1 MHIGK
6 EFFYTMA
13 FVTNQN
19 TASQFIGL
27 LHSEQIF
34 NTLIS
39 LSETKNY
46 IELSKKQKA
55 QLKFFEKYHF
65 NILKPKSS
73 FNVLS
78 NSAKNR
84 VKAQLFSVGLSHS
97 PLKQSNEAS
106 RDTMEM
112 MYTYDILNY
121 LAQKEFELEN
131 DQVHTSMLT
140 ISFENADKEH
150 LSDSVQELL
159 LFYRQLKDFF
169 RKTLDWQ
176 DNDYLGTI
184 PSLEVTINSAKL
196 EKHNPKSLWHAHLHI
211 LIFTSCELEIKSVRS
226 KIWNKYSSLCKKTGI
241 YASEKAFLLENAYA
255 RAEGQNSY
263 DSFLNDKKKQKQQE
277 HKIARAATAE
287 AGKYAIKS
295 SDYNKFLK
303 FNKKNEADDFALQCF
318 AELYSSFVK
327 PSISEKCEYKNAD
340 QLRKRLTKRVRMQ
353 GSGLYQTARQIF
365 NALKAVGLDG
375 IFLFRKS
382 DGDMSRV
389 PNFFTQCLQ
398 IGFNNLI
405 QNKDSESGYRYYASI
420 LSESSL
426 NLAEIIYYNSDFLA
440 NTLFPAKKVLNRLI
454 NKHKPVQMSKKQEAI
469 FDVLINFS
477 AYRTSKEQIIDVFND
492 WIKTVK
498 ENIIVEKDGTSTFDK
513 NRVHDLQQVRDAYDE
528 AVNND
533 IDFYNNVRIFKNLE
547 IAKNFKKIMNGD
559 GFEQFITNDSPL
571 FFKNDSYKDY
581 FVNSAERDGKF
592 SKSVHDTNITMSD
605 IKTFRKYQEKMGD
618 NFCVTVETIK
628 LVPAILAYLKLKGLE
643 IRLAKSDYD
652 SGVQI
657 WEYWTNRQHGEKCA
671 CSAELGFIVDCLE
684 FALNQNIELKEKI
697 LYYHNSEIMIDLVVD
712 AEHLEKMIVN
722 LYKKNASQNNPAF
735 KNINLG
741 DTVTYT
747 NENDIENLIN
757 MVA

>member
-1 MHIGK
+1 
-6 EFFYTMA
+6 MA

-19 TASQFIGL
+19 TASQFVGL

-39 LSETKNY
+39 LSEAKNY
-46 IELSKKQKA
+46 IGLSKKQKA
-55 QLKFFEKYHF
+55 QLKFFEKYNF

-140 ISFENADKEH
+140 ISFENADKKH
-150 LSDSVQELL
+150 LSDSIQELL

-176 DNDYLGTI
+176 NNDYLGTI
-184 PSLEVTINSAKL
+184 PSLEVTVNNAKL

-226 KIWNKYSSLCKKTGI
+226 KIWNKYSSLCKKAGI
-241 YASEKAFLLENAYA
+241 YAYEKAFLIENAYA
-255 RAEGQNSY
+255 KAQGENSY
-263 DSFLNDKKKQKQQE
+263 DDFLDDKKKQKQQE

-295 SDYNKFLK
+295 SYYNKFLK
-303 FNKKNEADDFALQCF
+303 INKKGETDDFALQCF
-318 AELYSSFVK
+318 AELYSSFIK
-327 PSISEKCEYKNAD
+327 PSISKKCEYKNAD

-365 NALKAVGLDG
+365 NALKNVGLDG
-375 IFLFRKS
+375 IFLFRKAN
-382 DGDMSRV
+382 GDMSRV
-389 PNFFTQCLQ
+389 PNFFTQALQ
-398 IGFNNLI
+398 IGFNNLVK
-405 QNKDSESGYRYYASI
+405 NKDSESGYRYYAQI
-420 LSESSL
+420 LNESSL

-440 NTLFPAKKVLNRLI
+440 NTLFPAKKVLNHLI
-454 NKHKPVQMSKKQEAI
+454 AKHQPVEMSKKQEAI
-469 FDVLINFS
+469 FDVLVNFS

-498 ENIIVEKDGTSTFDK
+498 ENVYVEKDGTSTFDK
-513 NRVHDLQQVRDAYDE
+513 NKVHDLQQVRNAYSE

-533 IDFYNNVRIFKNLE
+533 IYFYKNVRIFKNLE
-547 IAKNFKKIMNGD
+547 VAKNFKKIMNSE

-571 FFKNDSYKDY
+571 IFKDDTYKDF
-581 FVNSAERDGKF
+581 FVNSAEENGKF
-592 SKSVHDTNITMSD
+592 SKSVHETAITMDD
-605 IKTFRKYQEKMGD
+605 IKTFRKYQVKMGD

-628 LVPAILAYLKLKGLE
+628 LVPAILTYLKLKGLE
-643 IRLAKSDYD
+643 LRLAKSDYD
-652 SGVQI
+652 GGAQI
-657 WEYWTNRQHGEKCA
+657 WEYWTNRKAGEQCA

-684 FALNQNIELKEKI
+684 FALNPTAELKEKI
-697 LYYHNSEIMIDLVVD
+697 LYYHNTEIMIDLVVD

-735 KNINLG
+735 KNINL
-741 DTVTYT
+741 DTAVTYT
-747 NENDIENLIN
+747 ETSDIEKLID

>member
-1 MHIGK
+1 MINR
-6 EFFYTMA
+6 EELFFMA

-19 TASQFIGL
+19 TASQFVGI

-39 LSETKNY
+39 LSEAKNY
-46 IELSKKQKA
+46 IGLSKKQKA
-55 QLKFFEKYHF
+55 QLKFFEKYNF

-106 RDTMEM
+106 RNTMEM
-112 MYTYDILNY
+112 MYTYDILTY
-121 LAQKEFELEN
+121 LAQKNFALED

-150 LSDSVQELL
+150 LSDSIQELL

-169 RKTLDWQ
+169 RKTLDWK

-196 EKHNPKSLWHAHLHI
+196 EKHNPKAIWHAHLHI

-226 KIWNKYSSLCKKTGI
+226 KIWNKYSSLCKKAGI

-255 RAEGQNSY
+255 KAEGQNSY
-263 DSFLNDKKKQKQQE
+263 DCFLNDKKKKKQQE
-277 HKIARAATAE
+277 YKIARAATAE

-303 FNKKNEADDFALQCF
+303 FNEKNEPDDFALQCF

-327 PSISEKCEYKNAD
+327 PSISKNCEYKNAN

-365 NALKAVGLDG
+365 NALKDVGLDG
-375 IFLFRKS
+375 IFLFKKAN
-382 DGDMSRV
+382 GDMSRV
-389 PNFFTQCLQ
+389 PNFFTQALQ
-398 IGFNNLI
+398 IGFNNLVK
-405 QNKDSESGYRYYASI
+405 NKDSESGYRYYASI

-440 NTLFPAKKVLNRLI
+440 NTLFPAKKVLNYLI
-454 NKHKPVQMSKKQEAI
+454 AKHRPVEMSKKQEAI
-469 FDVLINFS
+469 FDVLLNFS

-498 ENIIVEKDGTSTFDK
+498 ENVYVEKDGTSTFDK
-513 NRVHDLQQVRDAYDE
+513 NKVHDLQQVRNAYDE
-528 AVNND
+528 AENND
-533 IDFYNNVRIFKNLE
+533 IDFYKNVRIFKNLE
-547 IAKNFKKIMNGD
+547 VAKNFKKIMNGD
-559 GFEQFITNDSPL
+559 GFEQFITNDSP
-571 FFKNDSYKDY
+571 FVFKDNKYKDY
-581 FVNSAERDGKF
+581 FVNSAEKDGKF
-592 SKSVHDTNITMSD
+592 SKSVHDTSITMKD
-605 IKTFRKYQEKMGD
+605 IQIFRKYQKNLGD

-628 LVPAILAYLKLKGLE
+628 LVPVIFAYLRLKGLE
-643 IRLAKSDYD
+643 IRLSKSDYD
-652 SGVQI
+652 GGAQI
-657 WEYWTNRQHGEKCA
+657 WEYWTNRQAGEQCA

-684 FALNQNIELKEKI
+684 FALNPTLKLKEKI
-697 LYYHNSEIMIDLVVD
+697 LYYHNTEIMIDLVVD
-712 AEHLEKMIVN
+712 ADHLEKMIVN
-722 LYKKNASQNNPAF
+722 LYKKNASKNNPAF
-735 KNINLG
+735 KNI
-741 DTVTYT
+741 DIDKTVTYT
-747 NENDIENLIN
+747 KPNDIERLIN

>member
-1 MHIGK
+1 
-6 EFFYTMA
+6 MA

-19 TASQFIGL
+19 TASQFVGL

-39 LSETKNY
+39 LSEAKNY

-55 QLKFFEKYHF
+55 QLKFFEKYNF

-121 LAQKEFELEN
+121 LAQNEFELEN

-150 LSDSVQELL
+150 LSDSIQELL

-196 EKHNPKSLWHAHLHI
+196 EKHNPKALWHAHLHI
-211 LIFTSCELEIKSVRS
+211 LIFNSHELEIKSVRS
-226 KIWNKYSSLCKKTGI
+226 KIWNKYSSLCKKAGI

-255 RAEGQNSY
+255 KAEGQNSY
-263 DSFLNDKKKQKQQE
+263 DSFFNDKKKQKQQE

-303 FNKKNEADDFALQCF
+303 FNKKGEADDFALQCF

-327 PSISEKCEYKNAD
+327 PSIAKNCEYKNVE
-340 QLRKRLTKRVRMQ
+340 QLRKRLTKRVRLQ

-365 NALKAVGLDG
+365 NALKQAGLDG

-405 QNKDSESGYRYYASI
+405 QNKDSESGYRYYAKI
-420 LSESSL
+420 LGESSL

-440 NTLFPAKKVLNRLI
+440 NTLFPARKVLNHLI
-454 NKHKPVQMSKKQEAI
+454 AKHKPVQMSKKQEAI
-469 FDVLINFS
+469 FDVLLNFS
-477 AYRTSKEQIIDVFND
+477 AYRTSKDQIIDVFND
-492 WIKTVK
+492 WINTVK
-498 ENIIVEKDGTSTFDK
+498 ENIVVEKDGTSTFDT
-513 NRVHDLQQVRDAYDE
+513 NRVHDLRQVRNAYDE
-528 AVNND
+528 AENND
-533 IDFYNNVRIFKNLE
+533 IDFYKNVRIFKNLE
-547 IAKNFKKIMNGD
+547 VAKNFKKIMIGD

-571 FFKNDSYKDY
+571 LFKNDKYKDY
-581 FVNSAERDGKF
+581 FVNSAEKNGKF

-605 IKTFRKYQEKMGD
+605 IETFRKYQEKMGD

-652 SGVQI
+652 SGAQI
-657 WEYWTNRQHGEKCA
+657 WEYWTNRTHGEKCA
-671 CSAELGFIVDCLE
+671 CSAELSFIVDCLE
-684 FALNQNIELKEKI
+684 FALNPTLELKEKI
-697 LYYHNSEIMIDLVVD
+697 LYYHNKEIMIDLVVD

-735 KNINLG
+735 KNVDIG
-741 DTVTYT
+741 KTVTYT
-747 NENDIENLIN
+747 KTSDIEKLIN